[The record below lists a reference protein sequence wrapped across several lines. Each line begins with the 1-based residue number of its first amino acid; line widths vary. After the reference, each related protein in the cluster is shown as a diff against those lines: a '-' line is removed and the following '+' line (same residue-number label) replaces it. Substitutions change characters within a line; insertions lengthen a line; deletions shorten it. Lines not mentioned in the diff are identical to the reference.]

1 MIEESESW
9 KLQTGEVKIFLSFV
23 KLYIELSVIAKTSW
37 NVSWLNYNMKHAQTL
52 LKLPHRV
59 ALNKNKRH
67 KL

>member
-1 MIEESESW
+1 MEVANRR
-9 KLQTGEVKIFLSFV
+9 GEKTSFSV

-52 LKLPHRV
+52 LKLLHRV

-67 KL
+67 KLWKHSIN